1 LAKQAEKASGVETV
15 NAIKDNLDI
24 EEAALAAKLAALDE
38 DSDGDSDDSDD
49 EGEKKK
55 KEEEEA
61 KDGEAGGDDAS
72 IDAIVGKEE
81 APAGEGEKN
90 VVDADANADAGAD
103 AGAAAAPEVA
113 APEVVEPTAED
124 AEKEEI

>member
-1 LAKQAEKASGVETV
+1 M
-15 NAIKDNLDI
+15 
-24 EEAALAAKLAALDE
+24 
-38 DSDGDSDDSDD
+38 
-49 EGEKKK
+49 
-55 KEEEEA
+55 
-61 KDGEAGGDDAS
+61 
-72 IDAIVGKEE
+72 GKEE

-90 VVDADANADAGAD
+90 VVDADAGAD

>member
-1 LAKQAEKASGVETV
+1 MSSDTV
-15 NAIKDNLDI
+15 STPDI
-24 EEAALAAKLAALDE
+24 EIARFT
-38 DSDGDSDDSDD
+38 GT
-49 EGEKKK
+49 GGN
-55 KEEEEA
+55 
-61 KDGEAGGDDAS
+61 GEAGGDDAS

>member
-1 LAKQAEKASGVETV
+1 M
-15 NAIKDNLDI
+15 
-24 EEAALAAKLAALDE
+24 
-38 DSDGDSDDSDD
+38 
-49 EGEKKK
+49 
-55 KEEEEA
+55 
-61 KDGEAGGDDAS
+61 
-72 IDAIVGKEE
+72 GKEE